1 MTTSPPAGRRASPRT
16 DRASRSAGGRRTRS
30 PSSGSSIELLG
41 LVTTAQT
48 WEELLETVVDG
59 TRDALGASVSS
70 LYLLDRDGTRL
81 TLAATNG
88 LDRFQIGRAVVPF
101 GEGITGR
108 VAATREAMVI
118 PDVAAEP
125 RFLWV
130 RGIDQRRFVAS
141 MLSVPLEW
149 HDQVVGVLNVQTEEH
164 REFTPSDVDQL
175 SAIADLLAG
184 IVEKGRLQREAEA
197 QVEQLKALDQARNEL
212 IALVTHELRTP
223 LAVVRAYTDLLADEP
238 VLEGRSSRDPV
249 RRAQRASWHRGTVDQ
264 IERLDRLVDSILES
278 VRVVPDRPPDLQ
290 TIDLAPMIDEVLG
303 DLGPLLARH
312 RQRITGSRRLHVMA
326 DRTACARCSSTCSRT
341 PSSTRRRTR
350 RSSSTGGWTRASCG
364 SRSPTTG
371 RASRPSGA
379 TGSSNPMRATRRP
392 RHAARASACTPLAGW
407 PSRWAGGCGVSR
419 RRPAARA
426 SCSRC
431 PRPSRSE
438 RNKEGLLIGTRPLRI
453 LVVDDD
459 PAMVGAIT
467 ALVGTEGHQVI
478 TAYDGL
484 TAVKRFREER
494 PDLVLL
500 DLAMPGPDGFTVI
513 GQLRAT
519 GNVPV
524 LVVSG
529 ESAEAAKVK
538 ALGIGAD
545 DYLVK
550 PFGKQELLARI
561 SAVMRRV
568 DLAGTGRVGGNG
580 DGPAGVLTAGSLT
593 LEPARHEARV
603 GAIQLNLTPTEF
615 RLLEALVRAGGDL
628 VAHHRLARAGWPAE
642 PDPDLLW
649 LKPHLA
655 RLRSK
660 LEAVGGPRIVAVRS
674 VGYRIEADE
683 PA

>member
-1 MTTSPPAGRRASPRT
+1 
-16 DRASRSAGGRRTRS
+16 
-30 PSSGSSIELLG
+30 
-41 LVTTAQT
+41 
-48 WEELLETVVDG
+48 
-59 TRDALGASVSS
+59 
-70 LYLLDRDGTRL
+70 
-81 TLAATNG
+81 
-88 LDRFQIGRAVVPF
+88 
-101 GEGITGR
+101 
-108 VAATREAMVI
+108 
-118 PDVAAEP
+118 
-125 RFLWV
+125 
-130 RGIDQRRFVAS
+130 
-141 MLSVPLEW
+141 ML
-149 HDQVVGVLNVQTEEH
+149 
-164 REFTPSDVDQL
+164 
-175 SAIADLLAG
+175 
-184 IVEKGRLQREAEA
+184 
-197 QVEQLKALDQARNEL
+197 
-212 IALVTHELRTP
+212 
-223 LAVVRAYTDLLADEP
+223 
-238 VLEGRSSRDPV
+238 
-249 RRAQRASWHRGTVDQ
+249 
-264 IERLDRLVDSILES
+264 
-278 VRVVPDRPPDLQ
+278 
-290 TIDLAPMIDEVLG
+290 
-303 DLGPLLARH
+303 
-312 RQRITGSRRLHVMA
+312 
-326 DRTACARCSSTCSRT
+326 
-341 PSSTRRRTR
+341 
-350 RSSSTGGWTRASCG
+350 
-364 SRSPTTG
+364 
-371 RASRPSGA
+371 
-379 TGSSNPMRATRRP
+379 
-392 RHAARASACTPLAGW
+392 
-407 PSRWAGGCGVSR
+407 
-419 RRPAARA
+419 
-426 SCSRC
+426 
-431 PRPSRSE
+431 
-438 RNKEGLLIGTRPLRI
+438 GTRPLRI

-513 GQLRAT
+513 GQLRAS

-568 DLAGTGRVGGNG
+568 DLAGTGR
-580 DGPAGVLTAGSLT
+580 DAGSGEGAQSVLTAGSLT

-603 GAIQLNLTPTEF
+603 GAITLSLTPTEF
-615 RLLEALVRAGGDL
+615 RLVEALVRAGGDL

-683 PA
+683 AA